1 MLNGCVPYGPCDTM
15 RDTVEEMDRQ
25 IMPPDSETPRPVG
38 TMVRLKSAQVSP
50 EDVNVV
56 DSRDSGGLFG
66 KGNTVGALSNFKDE
80 TILMAECEDLA
91 RRVIREGGN
100 YTMTSLAK
108 EMGMTTHRLKT
119 ILASPQYRDIYAKT
133 SEAFYGS
140 IDEHIKDERMD
151 SLIRSNAI
159 QARGMTV
166 LGEIL
171 DVVQKHTKDVLGG
184 GVMPKATLIKAGVD
198 AVAEARQTS
207 AQMAGRATG
216 QGASTIN
223 FNINGKHA
231 SLIQGALRES
241 GVNLN
246 DVLEGY
252 IDAEVVP
259 QDASK

>member
-1 MLNGCVPYGPCDTM
+1 M
-15 RDTVEEMDRQ
+15 ES
-25 IMPPDSETPRPVG
+25 SETPRPVG
-38 TMVRLKSAQVSP
+38 SSLTKFLPVTDKPPV
-50 EDVNVV
+50 DVT
-56 DSRDSGGLFG
+56 DTRDSGGLFG
-66 KGNTVGALSNFKDE
+66 KGNTVGALSNYKDE

-108 EMGMTTHRLKT
+108 EVGVTTGRLKM
-119 ILASPQYRDIYAKT
+119 ILASPQYRDIYAKV
-133 SEAFYGS
+133 SESFYGS
-140 IDEHIKDERMD
+140 IDDHIKDERMD

-171 DVVQKHTKDVLGG
+171 DVVQKHTKDVISG

-207 AQMAGRATG
+207 AQMAGRTTA
-216 QGASTIN
+216 QGTTVN